1 MRIFTSYKPFVGRVG
16 EIQMLARE
24 NWKSRFPSAEIADVQ
39 GESGP
44 PDFAQI
50 AARASAGEI
59 ALYCNG
65 DILFESGVETVLSN
79 LPDGDFLAV
88 GQRIDWLE
96 DGTRE
101 RHRPSGMDYFF
112 FRGGM
117 FADLP
122 PTVVGRAYYDSAL
135 VAWALRKGLPVIDL
149 TPALKVV
156 HQWHDYGHVKDGR
169 KGVFAGTDARAN
181 KTNNNLPHFG
191 PHIADAGFMMTR
203 EGKIVPNARLG
214 RLRRSGRWGLW
225 NVLTRGGR
233 LWNRWWP
240 W

>member
-1 MRIFTSYKPFVGRVG
+1 MTIFTSLKPSVGRVA
-16 EIQMLARE
+16 EIQTRARE
-24 NWKSRFPSAEIADVQ
+24 NWKSRFPDAEIVDVQ
-39 GESGP
+39 GEAGP

-50 AARASAGEI
+50 ASRAVAGEI

-65 DILFESGVETVLSN
+65 DILFEAGVETVLEN
-79 LPDGDFLAV
+79 LPQGDFLAV
-88 GQRIDWLE
+88 GQRIDSLA
-96 DGTRE
+96 DGARVW
-101 RHRPSGMDYFF
+101 HRPSGMDYFF

-135 VAWALRKGLPVIDL
+135 VAWALRKEMPVIDL
-149 TPALKVV
+149 TPVLEVV
-156 HQWHDYGHVKDGR
+156 HQWHDYGHVKGGR
-169 KGVFAGTDARAN
+169 EDVFTGAAARAN
-181 KTNNNLPHFG
+181 KANNGLPHFG

-203 EGKIVPNARLG
+203 EGRIVPNERLG